1 MLKLFKVFLDIII
14 YTMSNQNSDANSTP
28 AGPIGESLGRVKWF
42 NSKLGYGFIT
52 TTMSEGEVD
61 IFIHQSNIRPQQS
74 RYRTLREGEYVS
86 LNVSESGETRQA
98 IDVTGVNGGPLNCD
112 HENNLRNNRRE
123 RRSTNDRENSSE
135 EYTEV
140 KSRNKRRSP
149 REQRRASP

>member
-1 MLKLFKVFLDIII
+1 
-14 YTMSNQNSDANSTP
+14 MSNQNSDANSTP
-28 AGPIGESLGRVKWF
+28 AGPIGDKLGRVKWF

-52 TTMSEGEVD
+52 TSLDAEEVD

-112 HENNLRNNRRE
+112 HEHNIRHTRRE
-123 RRSTNDRENSSE
+123 RRDTNDRENSSDGF
-135 EYTEV
+135 TEV
-140 KSRNKRRSP
+140 KSRNRRRSP
-149 REQRRASP
+149 REHRRASP